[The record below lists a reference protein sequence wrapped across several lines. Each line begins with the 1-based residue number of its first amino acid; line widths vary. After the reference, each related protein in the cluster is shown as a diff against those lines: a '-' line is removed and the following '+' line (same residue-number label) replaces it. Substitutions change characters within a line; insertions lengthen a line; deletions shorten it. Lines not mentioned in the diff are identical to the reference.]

1 MQSFTIKEAQDR
13 LSTLIDDV
21 ANGHLQITIS
31 SNHHDA
37 VLVSKEDWDAI
48 QETLYLNQIP
58 SLVESIQH
66 SSQEPIENCIRLEDL
81 DW

>member
-1 MQSFTIKEAQDR
+1 MQSFTIQEAQDR
-13 LSTLIDDV
+13 LSTLINDV

-31 SNHHDA
+31 SDRHHA

-58 SLVESIQH
+58 SLVDSIQH
-66 SSQEPIENCIRLEDL
+66 SSHEPIEDCIRLECL
-81 DW
+81 EW